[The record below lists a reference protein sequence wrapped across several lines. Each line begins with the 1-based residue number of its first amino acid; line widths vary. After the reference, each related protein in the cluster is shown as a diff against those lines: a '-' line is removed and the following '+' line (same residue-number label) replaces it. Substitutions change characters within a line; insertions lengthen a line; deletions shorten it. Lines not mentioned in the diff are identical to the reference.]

1 MVHPLLRPRRALR
14 SSIKMAREIRRLLRM
29 WRLLVIREPPSDS
42 DGERQRWING
52 QRVAPQ
58 YLWEVGC
65 RVYQTAVIDCVRAW
79 RMEAGWRAGDGKCGE
94 RPPVDGGR
102 NPEGGVEALEPS
114 HWRETPSTPI
124 FRAFEALEV
133 VEMLKRGVEQCYDEN
148 PAPGGSPLLLSRC
161 NLAALLHDCAEE
173 VSRGR
178 AGWLPAESFQR
189 MGEDRR
195 PPTPSP
201 PE

>member
-1 MVHPLLRPRRALR
+1 MANRTLERQEAWEWAARAERYRAEAAAREVARSALKGWYRRVIDGDRVDRFRPRRALR
-14 SSIKMAREIRRLLRM
+14 LSINIARDIQRLLRM

-79 RMEAGWRAGDGKCGE
+79 RMEAGWRADWRGVPDLAGWGDSWACTPRGGHVCSEGCFRQHDVKCEE

-102 NPEGGVEALEPS
+102 NPE
-114 HWRETPSTPI
+114 
-124 FRAFEALEV
+124 
-133 VEMLKRGVEQCYDEN
+133 
-148 PAPGGSPLLLSRC
+148 
-161 NLAALLHDCAEE
+161 
-173 VSRGR
+173 
-178 AGWLPAESFQR
+178 
-189 MGEDRR
+189 
-195 PPTPSP
+195 
-201 PE
+201 